1 MNGHK
6 VTQAK
11 RLIRKYEGEI
21 KIEGLKDFI
30 EHAKKKNIRERL
42 KLAWRIIVKSDKI

>member
-6 VTQAK
+6 VKQTK
-11 RLIRKYEGEI
+11 RLVRKYEGEI
-21 KIEGLKDFI
+21 KIEGLKEFI
-30 EHAKKKNIRERL
+30 AYAKKKNIRERL